1 MDWSFPNIRHMAA
14 LVATARSGSVTRAAR
29 QINLTQPALTQAI
42 AGLER
47 ELGCALFERGPDGMK
62 PTEPAELLIARAEAA
77 LSLIGSWRVTS
88 TQLRAFL
95 AVAGA
100 GGYAGAAED
109 TGLAAASLHRAVSD
123 LSVALGQRLVEK
135 RGRTI
140 VLTQAGQ
147 RRARAFGLARA
158 ELRSGLDEVARWQGK
173 AAGLV
178 TIGAMPLSRSR
189 WLPQVLLKFS
199 QAYPDVSVRV
209 LEGSHADLSPP
220 LRDGEVDMLLGALRD
235 GPGVEDLDQEP
246 VFDDRP
252 RLVCR
257 TGHPLSKLCQ
267 PLDLTRHEWVLPGS
281 DTPLRHYWQDMFT
294 TLRLDAPEVKITCG
308 SILTIRELLIASD
321 MLSMASPDQL
331 RVELEAGL
339 LVIIDPPV
347 PITRTIGITTRIGW
361 RPTEPQAAMLDLLR
375 DKERLDLS

>member
-1 MDWSFPNIRHMAA
+1 MAA

-47 ELGCALFERGPDGMK
+47 ELDCTLFERAPDGMK
-62 PTEPAELLIARAEAA
+62 PTEPALLLIARAETA
-77 LSLIGSWRVTS
+77 LALIGSWRVTS

-100 GGYAGAAED
+100 GGYAGAAEE

-123 LSVALGQRLVEK
+123 LTVALGQRLIEK

-140 VLTQAGQ
+140 ALTPAGL

-173 AAGLV
+173 AAGSV

-189 WLPQVLLKFS
+189 WLPQVLLIFAR
-199 QAYPDVSVRV
+199 AYPDVGVRV
-209 LEGSHADLSPP
+209 VEGSHSDLSPA
-220 LRDGEVDMLLGALRD
+220 LRDGEIDMLLGAVRD
-235 GPGVEDLDQEP
+235 GPGVEDLVQEA

-257 TGHPLSKLCQ
+257 TGHPLAKCCDPQELAKY
-267 PLDLTRHEWVLPGS
+267 DWVMPGP
-281 DTPLRHYWQDMFT
+281 DTPLRHYWQDMFAA
-294 TLRLDAPEVKITCG
+294 LGLDAPEVKITCG

-321 MLSMASPDQL
+321 MMSMASPAQL
-331 RVELEAGL
+331 RVELQAGL
-339 LVIIDPPV
+339 LVAIEPPV
-347 PITRTIGITTRIGW
+347 PVMRRIGITTRIGW

-375 DKERLDLS
+375 EKGRLDLS